1 MASAKISAESYTCIY
16 DERHMLDLFPLTLD
30 QVFKL
35 PDLAVD
41 GNTSADTYKSLFINE
56 LLSLEL
62 SAKRNLVPA
71 TYVRHQDGSASIS
84 LPDIILDVSSFY
96 LFAHKTLVSNIFI
109 FAKTIPRGKSRGI
122 TFRSYTAFNKDVQAQ
137 KNEVLKDLYH
147 SCGKHLTWAQKAII
161 DKRDDLIQHWQGNTS
176 NKFFTMVCAWDL
188 PYLVYY
194 NSKELDKIDSKAVDR
209 VFSLVRQRIK
219 APLDAKSDALQKIV
233 WMEAWQPNVSTQLQK
248 EIDNLTNNELFIS
261 LPVTPQLIKR
271 LDETIA
277 GILEQASAI
286 KI

>member
-1 MASAKISAESYTCIY
+1 
-16 DERHMLDLFPLTLD
+16 MLDLFPLTLA

-41 GNTSADTYKSLFINE
+41 GNTNADTYKGLFLNE

-71 TYVRHQDGSASIS
+71 TYIRHQDGSANMSIA
-84 LPDIILDVSSFY
+84 DTILDVSSFY
-96 LFAHKTLVSNIFI
+96 LFAHKTLVSTIFI
-109 FAKTIPRGKSRGI
+109 FAKTIPRDKSRGI

-137 KNEVLKDLYH
+137 KNEVLKDLYY
-147 SCGKHLTWAQKAII
+147 SCGKNLTWAQKAII
-161 DKRDDLIQHWQGNTS
+161 DKRDDLVQHWQGNAS

-194 NSKELDKIDSKAVDR
+194 NSKELNKIDSNDVDR
-209 VFSLVRQRIK
+209 VFTQVKQRIK

-248 EIDNLTNNELFIS
+248 EIDKLTDNELFIS
-261 LPVTPQLIKR
+261 LPVTPQLIKK

-277 GILEQASAI
+277 GILERALATS
-286 KI
+286 